1 MGGRAQIWKPAQECR
16 PGQTPGLHISVP
28 LGSPAQ
34 HRPLRSKHLGAHPS
48 VGGAP
53 GLPCPGTGATCPLPS
68 APRPVALSGARQEGG
83 EILPQ
88 GLREGKNGASAGRN
102 AERGGGCPPC
112 GWAALRR
119 PACWGALGVLGG
131 TGRAGPGGWLCRAVA
146 LCVVCTSPF
155 LQRAAGVS
163 LSARCCGQRAGG
175 QPSGRHLWALNSPL
189 SYAPQTMGPFLHKM
203 GMRDPVMGL

>member
-1 MGGRAQIWKPAQECR
+1 MQTWPNTWFAHLRASWQPRTAQAAPIKAPGRSSQCGRGSRTALPGGRCHVPA
-16 PGQTPGLHISVP
+16 S
-28 LGSPAQ
+28 
-34 HRPLRSKHLGAHPS
+34 LGAS
-48 VGGAP
+48 
-53 GLPCPGTGATCPLPS
+53 LCPEPW
-68 APRPVALSGARQEGG
+68 QEGG

-88 GLREGKNGASAGRN
+88 GLREGKNGASASRN
-102 AERGGGCPPC
+102 AERGGGCPRC

-163 LSARCCGQRAGG
+163 LSPRCCGQRAGG